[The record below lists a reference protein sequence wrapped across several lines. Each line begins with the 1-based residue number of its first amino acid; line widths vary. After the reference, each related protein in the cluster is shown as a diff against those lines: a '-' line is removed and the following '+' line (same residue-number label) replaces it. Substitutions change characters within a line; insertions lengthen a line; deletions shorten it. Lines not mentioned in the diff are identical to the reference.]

1 MKLISIFTAFKY
13 PYTEVLI
20 FYIKRQ
26 FGLIKKIHIWF
37 MRYRLHILVWVIYFI
52 YECVVIGIIYNQY
65 AKPIVYVTHYAIILF
80 IFYNHEGRWF
90 PWALRNKRTAF
101 WKVPMVILFEICLYI
116 LFCYNVDYA
125 LIKYGYLPSG
135 TLVFDYLYIVK
146 NSYRCLYFIGFSSWY
161 YIIMTYNKEKRK
173 TEELERLRLNEIIS
187 RQKAEQ
193 ELSKAQNAFLK
204 AQINPH
210 FLFNTLDFIYHHI
223 TSVSPVAAD
232 AVVTLAEMMRFA
244 IDADKMGEYIRLGD
258 EIEQVNNLLYLNH
271 LRKNEE
277 LPFNFSC
284 EPGLEERYIIPL
296 VLLTLTENIF
306 KHGDLT
312 KGQTASLEVYSNAGM
327 MIIASVNVSSRTR
340 KNSNGTGLANI
351 RKRLEYA
358 YGNAVDVN
366 YFQDDNNYFR
376 VTIRIPLPLLN
387 ENTRALPSS
396 VNTDKV
402 LPHEH
407 VDPS

>member
-1 MKLISIFTAFKY
+1 MKKL
-13 PYTEVLI
+13 
-20 FYIKRQ
+20 Q
-26 FGLIKKIHIWF
+26 IWLK
-37 MRYRLHILVWVIYFI
+37 RYRLHFLIWAIYI
-52 YECVVIGIIYNQY
+52 AYECIYVY
-65 AKPIVYVTHYAIILF
+65 LVYSESAKPLVYITHYIIILCL
-80 IFYNHEGRWF
+80 FYSHANIALS
-90 PWALRNKRTAF
+90 WALQNKITAI
-101 WKVPMVILFEICLYI
+101 WRVPLVILTELGVYLLCSYVNDFVLEKLII
-116 LFCYNVDYA
+116 LPAGSLHFSYQYVIRN
-125 LIKYGYLPSG
+125 G
-135 TLVFDYLYIVK
+135 
-146 NSYRCLYFIGFSSWY
+146 YRCLFFVGFSSGY
-161 YIIMTYNKEKRK
+161 HFLQTYSKERVK
-173 TEELERLRLNEIIS
+173 TARLERERLNEIIS